1 MTLFLELREW
11 AFSDKNI
18 AKKIIYK
25 FDEKTYF
32 CYIGVILH
40 GLQDFDITKSY

>member
-25 FDEKTYF
+25 FDEKTW
-32 CYIGVILH
+32 
-40 GLQDFDITKSY
+40 QN